1 MQHRNAAPYA
11 VLGISQ
17 LAVGA
22 AAIFARYALTGADPI
37 AVSAARLVI
46 ASAVL
51 LGIAAVR
58 GDIKRKRS
66 TPKQRGI
73 LMAAGLC
80 LAVHF
85 VGWIS
90 SLEYTTVAVSTLLVT
105 TTPIWTA
112 LYDTIFLKRAL
123 SHIGWTA
130 FGAGAIGLLLV
141 VGFAKSPPPIPGH
154 GVLGAILALIG
165 AFAIGAYWI
174 LVREVRD
181 QFDTRAIVTRTYSW
195 AALVLLAAALFAH
208 QSPPPLH
215 DSIAWG
221 GILAMAIISQLIGHT
236 ALNASLRWFSPNAIS
251 FATVLEPVIAGIL
264 ALIIFHES
272 LNGVAICGGVIVLA
286 AIAVVLSEER
296 RQAERRTSLKA
307 KPAQHD
313 MEDSEL

>member
-1 MQHRNAAPYA
+1 MQHRSAVPYA
-11 VLGISQ
+11 ILGVSQ

-46 ASAVL
+46 ASVVL
-51 LGIAAVR
+51 LAIAAVR
-58 GDIKRKRS
+58 RQPSRAAS
-66 TPKQRGI
+66 SPKQRLI
-73 LMAAGLC
+73 FIAAGFC

-112 LYDTIFLKRAL
+112 LYDTIFLKQPL
-123 SHIGWTA
+123 SRVGWTA
-130 FGAGAIGLLLV
+130 FGGGAVGLLLV
-141 VGFAKSPPPIPGH
+141 VAFTKSSPPIPGH
-154 GVLGAILALIG
+154 GVLGALLALGG

-181 QFDTRAIVTRTYSW
+181 RFDTRAIVTRTYGW
-195 AALVLLAAALFAH
+195 AALVLLLATLVAR
-208 QSPPPLH
+208 QSPPPLN
-215 DSIAWG
+215 DRIAWG

-251 FATVLEPVIAGIL
+251 FATILEPVIAGVL
-264 ALIIFHES
+264 ALMIFHES
-272 LNGVAICGGVIVLA
+272 LSGVAIGGGAILLGAVAVL
-286 AIAVVLSEER
+286 LRQER
-296 RQAERRTSLKA
+296 RQTV
-307 KPAQHD
+307 Q
-313 MEDSEL
+313 DSAL